1 MYPFHFTF
9 RQAFQSVR
17 EFWWNHVFIPP
28 FTKSQAWIRWLSKEI
43 WIRHEHL
50 WKDGRR
56 RNGSIQQF
64 FLFVWKDEYGPRFLT
79 CLLHAWEQMLSTR
92 CRYKENLGVLL
103 SGWHFKNPTDTVY
116 SRLRVYLESSQ
127 IHMSFKNCF
136 FLQLNSLEMTCESN
150 AIMAGTLANG
160 GTCPITGERVFRSE
174 AVGNVCSLMSS
185 CGMSIYSG
193 QFAFNVGI

>member
-28 FTKSQAWIRWLSKEI
+28 FTKSQAWIRWLGKKI

-50 WKDGRR
+50 WKDGRWG
-56 RNGSIQQF
+56 NGSIQQF
-64 FLFVWKDEYGPRFLT
+64 FLFVWKDEYGSWFFT

-92 CRYKENLGVLL
+92 CRYQENLGVLF
-103 SGWHFKNPTDTVY
+103 SGKKHFKIISIVRYVTYVHQF
-116 SRLRVYLESSQ
+116 S
-127 IHMSFKNCF
+127 CF
-136 FLQLNSLEMTCESN
+136 QLNSLEMTCESN
-150 AIMAGTLANG
+150 AVMAGTLANG

-193 QFAFNVGI
+193 QFAFNVSLL